1 MSGRSRSSILG
12 GALVFSSKE
21 RGMLVCVCV
30 CVCVC
35 VWVEA
40 SIIFSRMSAL
50 PGVWPIC
57 FYFLSENIQNFLRW
71 SPASTWGNFT
81 PGVKIRIP
89 PILKVCNCK
98 NNMRCVCVCVCVR
111 YILPKQRQCCREI
124 LRGFERRAAWAPP
137 KGGDDHGTD
146 ARLSLSTQRPNYR
159 FKRGLR

>member
-21 RGMLVCVCV
+21 RGML
-30 CVCVC
+30 VCVC

-81 PGVKIRIP
+81 PGVKIHIP
-89 PILKVCNCK
+89 PIPRVCNYK
-98 NNMRCVCVCVCVR
+98 NNMRCVCVR
-111 YILPKQRQCCREI
+111 YIWPEQRQCCREI
-124 LRGFERRAAWAPP
+124 LRGFERRAALAPP

-159 FKRGLR
+159 FKRGLS